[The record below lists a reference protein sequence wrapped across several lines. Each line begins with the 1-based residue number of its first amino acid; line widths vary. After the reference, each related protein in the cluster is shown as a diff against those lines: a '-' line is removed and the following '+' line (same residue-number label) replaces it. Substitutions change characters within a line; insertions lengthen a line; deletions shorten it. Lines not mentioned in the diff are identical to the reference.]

1 MQERQTNRELY
12 FEELAATSK
21 KYFIPYI
28 SEFKQIGRGMSI
40 LEIGCGDGGNLLP
53 FAEMGCDTTGV
64 DISSGRIEDAIRFF
78 RKRSAKGTFIA
89 SDIFKMKEL
98 EHKFDLIICHD
109 VLEHI
114 ADKAAF
120 LSKMPQY
127 LKPGGLIF
135 ISFPAWQMPFGGH
148 QQICRSKALSHLPF
162 IHLLPACLYK
172 ALLETGGETQARIEE
187 LLDIKK
193 TGTSMER
200 FEKLVRKHAI
210 PIVDRRLFLINPHYE
225 VKFGLK
231 PRRLPSLLAAVPY
244 ARNFFTTSCFYLLA

>member
-28 SEFKQIGRGMSI
+28 SEFKKIERGMSI

-64 DISSGRIEDAIRFF
+64 DISSGRIEDAIPFL
-78 RKRSAKGTFIA
+78 RKRSARGTFIA

-98 EHKFDLIICHD
+98 EHKFDLVICHD

-114 ADKAAF
+114 ADKTDF

-127 LKPGGLIF
+127 LKPGGLVF
-135 ISFPAWQMPFGGH
+135 LSFPAWQMPFGGH

-162 IHLLPACLYK
+162 MHLCPA
-172 ALLETGGETQARIEE
+172 ANTPSRSWTGGCSSSTRIM
-187 LLDIKK
+187 K
-193 TGTSMER
+193 
-200 FEKLVRKHAI
+200 
-210 PIVDRRLFLINPHYE
+210 
-225 VKFGLK
+225 
-231 PRRLPSLLAAVPY
+231 
-244 ARNFFTTSCFYLLA
+244 

>member
-28 SEFKQIGRGMSI
+28 SEFKKIERGMSI

-78 RKRSAKGTFIA
+78 RKRSARGTFIA

-98 EHKFDLIICHD
+98 EHKFDLVICHD

-114 ADKAAF
+114 ADKTDFPPRCPNTSSPEASSSSRSPHGRC
-120 LSKMPQY
+120 LSEDTSRY
-127 LKPGGLIF
+127 AGAKP
-135 ISFPAWQMPFGGH
+135 SHTCPSCTCCPPA
-148 QQICRSKALSHLPF
+148 S
-162 IHLLPACLYK
+162 
-172 ALLETGGETQARIEE
+172 
-187 LLDIKK
+187 
-193 TGTSMER
+193 TS
-200 FEKLVRKHAI
+200 
-210 PIVDRRLFLINPHYE
+210 
-225 VKFGLK
+225 
-231 PRRLPSLLAAVPY
+231 PS
-244 ARNFFTTSCFYLLA
+244 